1 MRKEELKKAIYEAF
15 PEAYIVETEVAKG
28 KETIEALNVFE
39 SEEVYNSDTK
49 ISPVLYPS
57 RYDVAE
63 EQWDEFVKHIKNSL
77 RSGWRDIEKIAEKFK
92 NPTEKD
98 IRMVLRGSCDKNIPH
113 RNFMNLEII
122 YRITVAMNGDFFSA
136 TINNEMAEKMGY
148 TEADLFRIGLQNM
161 EEPELGTFMQQMNLI
176 QVPSCREGAV
186 SMVRDDILKKAWEKF
201 GNYFIL
207 PSSIHELIVL
217 PDDGES
223 PVETLREMVKTVNNT
238 QLLPEDVLSND
249 VYYYDGNKIK
259 VA

>member
-1 MRKEELKKAIYEAF
+1 
-15 PEAYIVETEVAKG
+15 
-28 KETIEALNVFE
+28 
-39 SEEVYNSDTK
+39 
-49 ISPVLYPS
+49 
-57 RYDVAE
+57 
-63 EQWDEFVKHIKNSL
+63 
-77 RSGWRDIEKIAEKFK
+77 
-92 NPTEKD
+92 
-98 IRMVLRGSCDKNIPH
+98 
-113 RNFMNLEII
+113 
-122 YRITVAMNGDFFSA
+122 
-136 TINNEMAEKMGY
+136 
-148 TEADLFRIGLQNM
+148 M

-176 QVPSCREGAV
+176 QVPSYREGAV

-223 PVETLREMVKTVNNT
+223 PVENLREMVKTVNNT